1 MIRVLVADDSAF
13 MRKVLSDLF
22 KAQPYFEFL
31 GTAVNGK
38 DAVEKVLRLK
48 PDLLTMDVNMPVMD
62 GLEATKGIREM
73 ECGKERHIPIVA
85 MTGDVDEDS
94 IQSCLDAGMDQHVG
108 KPINREELAR
118 AMVSLL

>member
-1 MIRVLVADDSAF
+1 
-13 MRKVLSDLF
+13 
-22 KAQPYFEFL
+22 
-31 GTAVNGK
+31 
-38 DAVEKVLRLK
+38 
-48 PDLLTMDVNMPVMD
+48 MD
-62 GLEATKGIREM
+62 GLEATKGIRDM